1 MGGADD
7 DLAVLRVDRGGLGEE
22 AWGPIYQG
30 AGAVPGILG
39 WDRQIDGPALDRGRV
54 DRGDQFDRALAV
66 FAVDQRGSSVT
77 DRGDHIAQLP
87 GVAGVLEPGLLLGQ
101 GVELGDQRSE
111 IGRASCRERG
121 WRRVA
126 ARA

>member
-1 MGGADD
+1 
-7 DLAVLRVDRGGLGEE
+7 EE
-22 AWGPIYQG
+22 AWGPLDQG

-101 GVELGDQRSE
+101 GVERGDQLGVPAALGEAVGTGDLGDRPPGWE
-111 IGRASCRERG
+111 MRACSHWITMSCCS
-121 WRRVA
+121 
-126 ARA
+126 